1 VILVLQVWMVVL
13 AVVMILYAV
22 RHLALTLARVRRR
35 QRPGW
40 EQVLDADYPAL
51 TVLIPM
57 HNEERVADGVLDAL
71 IASDYPK
78 DKVEIIPIDDHST
91 DATPEILERYR
102 AAHPYIKPLHRRGG
116 GLRGK
121 PAGLNDALARASHEI
136 VLVFDADYQP
146 GRSLLRELAMP
157 FLDPEV
163 GAVMGRV
170 IPKNAGACFLTRL
183 LDLERSGGYQVDQQA
198 RYTLDLMPQYGG
210 TVGGFRRSVVLSWG
224 GFDPRI
230 LAEDTDLTLRLYT
243 RGWTVAYANHA
254 ECYEEAPETWDVRF
268 RQLRRWARGHTQVMF
283 AHWAKLPRSR
293 YLSPLQKL
301 DAMLLLGIYLVP
313 PLLLSGL
320 VSSLIL
326 FLTGSIPVWGT
337 VIVTFFVVVYNAFG
351 NFAPF
356 YQVGSAG
363 ILDGMRQRL
372 HLLPFMFFMYLYN
385 TWAVSS
391 GIIDATLDAVGQRMP
406 EWEKTQ
412 RFRR

>member
-1 VILVLQVWMVVL
+1 MILALQLWMVVL
-13 AVVMILYAV
+13 AGVMLLYAA
-22 RHLALTLARVRRR
+22 RHLALTVGRVRRR

-40 EQVLDADYPAL
+40 EMVLDSDCPPV

-57 HNEERVADGVLDAL
+57 HNEERVAEGVLNAL
-71 IASDYPK
+71 LQSDYPRSK
-78 DKVEIIPIDDHST
+78 LEIIPIDDHSS
-91 DATPEILERYR
+91 DATPQILDRYQG
-102 AAHPYIKPLHRRGG
+102 AYPFIKPLYRRGG

-121 PAGLNDALARASHEI
+121 PAGLNDALALASHEI

-146 GRSLLRELAMP
+146 GRSLIRELAMP
-157 FLDPEV
+157 FVDPEV

-170 IPKNAGACFLTRL
+170 VPRNAGAGFLTRL

-224 GFDPRI
+224 GFDPRV
-230 LAEDTDLTLRLYT
+230 LAEDTDLTVRLYT

-254 ECYEEAPETWDVRF
+254 ECYEEAPETWEVRF

-283 AHWAKLPRSR
+283 KHWAKLPRSP
-293 YLSPLQKL
+293 YLSRWQKL

-313 PLLLSGL
+313 PLLMSGL
-320 VSSLIL
+320 VASLVL

-337 VIVTFFVVVYNAFG
+337 IVVSFCVVTYNAFG

-356 YQVGSAG
+356 YQVASAAL
-363 ILDGMRQRL
+363 LDGMRERL
-372 HLLPFMFFMYLYN
+372 YLLPFMFFMYLYN
-385 TWAVSS
+385 TWAVST
-391 GIIDATLDAVGQRMP
+391 GMLDAAIDALGSRMP